1 MQIISREVAMRLL
14 FVFARCFLT
23 GALLM
28 AQGQPTPDG
37 PIQARNKAVAMRVFD
52 EIFNKGKFQ
61 VADEI
66 YAPDF
71 GNHGLHRSVDLK
83 TDQDAVHA
91 EKKAFPDLRMS
102 VQEMVAE
109 GDKVAVLWT
118 FQGTHTGSGY
128 EGLPPTGT
136 RVEVRGTTIWR
147 IVEDWS
153 GFSDTGAYIL
163 MFAHLK
169 WWLVFVGLLVLAIV
183 IALERLIWRVA
194 RKMFAYRLHCTPD
207 TVNEARFRVVQSVNR
222 DDQVGM
228 AEDLAQLGN

>member
-1 MQIISREVAMRLL
+1 MKGLAMMNSRPMRLL
-14 FVFARCFLT
+14 FVFAQCFFN
-23 GALLM
+23 GVLLM
-28 AQGQPTPDG
+28 AQVQPNPDG

-52 EIFNKGKFQ
+52 EIFNQGKFE

-71 GNHGLHRSVDLK
+71 RNHGLHRSVDLK
-83 TDQDAVHA
+83 TDQEAVHA

-136 RVEVRGTTIWR
+136 RVELRGITIWR
-147 IVEDWS
+147 IVDGHIVEEWS
-153 GFSDTGAYIL
+153 SFSETGAYIRVFL
-163 MFAHLK
+163 HLK
-169 WWLVFVGLLVLAIV
+169 WWLVLAGLLVLAIV
-183 IALERLIWRVA
+183 ITLERLVWRVA
-194 RKMFAYRLHCTPD
+194 KKIVGYQ
-207 TVNEARFRVVQSVNR
+207 RVFP
-222 DDQVGM
+222 G
-228 AEDLAQLGN
+228 LGPHEQIS

>member
-1 MQIISREVAMRLL
+1 
-14 FVFARCFLT
+14 
-23 GALLM
+23 
-28 AQGQPTPDG
+28 
-37 PIQARNKAVAMRVFD
+37 
-52 EIFNKGKFQ
+52 
-61 VADEI
+61 
-66 YAPDF
+66 
-71 GNHGLHRSVDLK
+71 
-83 TDQDAVHA
+83 
-91 EKKAFPDLRMS
+91 
-102 VQEMVAE
+102 
-109 GDKVAVLWT
+109 
-118 FQGTHTGSGY
+118 
-128 EGLPPTGT
+128 
-136 RVEVRGTTIWR
+136 VEVRGTTIWR

>member
-1 MQIISREVAMRLL
+1 MRLL
-14 FVFARCFLT
+14 SVFAQSFLT

-28 AQGQPTPDG
+28 AQMAQGQSTPDG
-37 PIQARNKAVAMRVFD
+37 SIQTRNKAVAMRVFD
-52 EIFNKGKFQ
+52 EIFNQGKFQ

-71 GNHGLHRSVDLK
+71 LNHGLHQSVDLK
-83 TDQDAVHA
+83 VDQDAVHA
-91 EKKAFPDLRMS
+91 EKRAFPDLRMS

-136 RVEVRGTTIWR
+136 PVELRGITIWR
-147 IVEDWS
+147 IVDGRIKEEWS
-153 GFSDTGAYIL
+153 SWSETGAYIR

-169 WWLVFVGLLVLAIV
+169 WWLVFAGLVALAIV
-183 IALERLIWRVA
+183 IATERLVCSIVKKLFTYR
-194 RKMFAYRLHCTPD
+194 RRLHATK
-207 TVNEARFRVVQSVNR
+207 
-222 DDQVGM
+222 
-228 AEDLAQLGN
+228 